1 MSHEQYVGKTEF
13 KARLGLSGTA
23 QDDNIDRAIDASSRL
38 VDRYCQ
44 RRFYQDESAT
54 IKYFNPISTVF
65 VDVPDISTTTGLE
78 VKLDTTDDGTYDTTL
93 TLDTDFYL
101 RPINPL
107 HEKTV
112 SGTAHY
118 HPFTELRILET
129 RSSERFEPLINK
141 NIKITAKFGWSRV
154 PDAVKEATVIQ
165 ATRIWKRKDT
175 PFNVFGNEST
185 GTVELF
191 NKFDPDAKE
200 LLKGYRR
207 LSLTGQVL

>member
-1 MSHEQYVGKTEF
+1 MAHEQYVDKTEF

-38 VDRYCQ
+38 IDRYCQ

-54 IKYFNPISTVF
+54 VKYFNPISTVF
-65 VDVPDISTTTGLE
+65 IDIPDLSTTTSLTVE
-78 VKLDTTDDGTYDTTL
+78 LDTTDDGTYDTTL

-101 RPINPL
+101 RPINPI
-107 HEKTV
+107 HEK
-112 SGTAHY
+112 GNNY
-118 HPFTELRILET
+118 HPFTEIRILET

-141 NIKITAKFGWSRV
+141 NIKITGLWGWTAV
-154 PDAVKEATVIQ
+154 PDAVVEACVIQ
-165 ATRIWKRKDT
+165 ATRYWKRKDT